1 MAGSAVS
8 RRVSEFAGV
17 TLFAVALI
25 WFVAFATYSPADPVW
40 FFNTG
45 SDMRARELRRTYRR
59 ILAELS
65 YQLLGYGAYL
75 VPLVLAVIGWH
86 YFWCHI
92 VDAAYTKLTGAALL
106 FSCVSSFLSL
116 AFGALDISGSPSG
129 PGVTSATRLASLLA
143 AT

>member
-1 MAGSAVS
+1 MGGSAVS

-25 WFVAFATYSPADPVW
+25 WFVALATYSPADPVW

-45 SDMRARELRRTYRR
+45 SDSAPVNFAGR
-59 ILAELS
+59 IGAFAAELS

-86 YFWCHI
+86 YFWCHV

-106 FSCVSSFLSL
+106 FSCVSSFLS
-116 AFGALDISGSPSG
+116 
-129 PGVTSATRLASLLA
+129 
-143 AT
+143 